1 MADVLLE
8 AHELHTYYGASHVL
22 HGIDID
28 VRAGE
33 VGWPPVTSSTGA
45 CL

>member
-22 HGIDID
+22 HGIDFA
-28 VRAGE
+28 VREGE
-33 VGWPPVTSSTGA
+33 AVESGSATSDFVH
-45 CL
+45 